1 MTIEIPLFRPVDAD
15 SDPGRP
21 VRLSAG
27 LQPALTGLSGRSREV
42 AHIFGIDGPAAV
54 PALFRDLPV
63 PTRGLVLICG
73 HSGAGKTSLLGQ
85 LAATLPGLRTPDDL
99 PPALGPVIDL
109 FPGPAA
115 DAIAWLGRFG
125 LSEARVLI
133 TPAERLSVGQAHRL
147 MLARLL
153 WDRPDQVAVD
163 EFLSTVDRTTAQIV
177 AHGFQKACR
186 QSGVTAFVCTAH
198 DDLIDALDP
207 DHVVRLDLDGRHESA
222 PRTRRSA
229 PPPAS
234 DEITVETGTIE
245 DYLPLAPLHYR
256 FGSEPGDFWQD
267 MVHEVRIARH
277 RNELGQDRVIAARL
291 FSRPF
296 SRQWERVVLCGELN
310 RTVLVQE
317 RTVVHPAFRG
327 LGLTHR
333 LVPTRITGQRLLFT
347 HSAMGRFV
355 PFQVHSGFER
365 VDHPSARPLPAQ
377 LDMLRVLEYGLP
389 NVNPNSLDSVR
400 LAVTALA
407 PSHRAKLLE
416 YAQRAFI
423 GMNLRF
429 TEFLAGLADVKADRL
444 RLTQLA
450 SFLAVVAGSVPVDDI
465 EALAAFAESCAPFEV
480 AGFARRIDGHDLNGR
495 RVDGCGLPGGDA
507 GQGVGD
513 PR

>member
-1 MTIEIPLFRPVDAD
+1 VTVEIPMFRPVEAD
-15 SDPGRP
+15 SDPGQP
-21 VRLSAG
+21 IRLSAE
-27 LQPALTGLSGRSREV
+27 LQPVLNGLSGRSREV
-42 AHIFGIDGPAAV
+42 AHIFGIDGPQAV

-73 HSGAGKTSLLGQ
+73 HSGAGKTSLLSR
-85 LAATLPGLRTPDDL
+85 LAMEVPGLRTPADL
-99 PPALGPVIDL
+99 PPACGPVIDL
-109 FPGPAA
+109 FPGSAA

-153 WDRPDQVAVD
+153 WDQPDRVAVD

-177 AHGFQKACR
+177 AHGFQKVCR
-186 QSGVTAFVCTAH
+186 QFGVTAFVCTAH
-198 DDLIDALDP
+198 DDLVDALDP
-207 DHVVRLDLDGRHESA
+207 DHVVRLDLDGRHESV
-222 PRTRRSA
+222 PRARHGA

-234 DEITVETGTIE
+234 EEITVESGTIE

-256 FGSEPGDFWQD
+256 FGNEPSEFWQD
-267 MVHEVRIARH
+267 MVHEVRIARY
-277 RNELGQDRVIAARL
+277 QDRVIAARL

-296 SRQWERVVLCGELN
+296 SRQWERVALCGDLN
-310 RTVLVQE
+310 RSVLVQE

-327 LGLTHR
+327 IGLTHR

-355 PFQVHSGFER
+355 PFHMHSGFER

-377 LDMLRVLEYGLP
+377 LDMLRVLKYGLP
-389 NVNPNSLDSVR
+389 DVNPNSLDSVR
-400 LAVTALA
+400 LAVAALA

-416 YAQRAFI
+416 YAQRAFL
-423 GMNLRF
+423 GMNMRF
-429 TEFLAGLADVKADRL
+429 ADFLAGLAAVKVDRL

-450 SFLAVVAGSVPVDDI
+450 SFLAAISGSVPVDDT
-465 EALAAFAESCAPFEV
+465 EVLAAFVESCAPFEV
-480 AGFARRIDGHDLNGR
+480 AGFARGLNGYHLFGYGS
-495 RVDGCGLPGGDA
+495 DDDILPGGVTDPGA
-507 GQGVGD
+507 GD
-513 PR
+513 SR

>member
-1 MTIEIPLFRPVDAD
+1 MTIEIPLFRPADAD
-15 SDPGRP
+15 SDPGQP
-21 VRLSAG
+21 IRLSAG
-27 LQPALTGLSGRSREV
+27 LQPVVAGLSERGREV
-42 AHIFGIDGPAAV
+42 AHIFGIDGPQAV
-54 PALFRDLPV
+54 PALFCDLPV

-73 HSGAGKTSLLGQ
+73 HSGAGKTSLLGR
-85 LAATLPGLRTPDDL
+85 LAAELPGLRTPADL
-99 PPALGPVIDL
+99 PPAVGPVIDL
-109 FPGPAA
+109 FPGSAA

-133 TPAERLSVGQAHRL
+133 TPAQRLSVGQAHRL

-153 WDRPDQVAVD
+153 WDRPERVAVD

-186 QSGVTAFVCTAH
+186 QYGVTAFLCTAH
-198 DDLIDALDP
+198 DDLVDALDP

-222 PRTRRSA
+222 PRERNGA
-229 PPPAS
+229 PPAAS
-234 DEITVETGTIE
+234 DEITVESGTIE

-256 FGSEPGDFWQD
+256 FGSEPDGFWQEL
-267 MVHEVRIARH
+267 VHEVRIARY
-277 RNELGQDRVIAARL
+277 QDRVIAARL

-296 SRQWERVVLCGELN
+296 STQWERVALCGDLN
-310 RTVLVQE
+310 RSVLVQE

-327 LGLTHR
+327 IGLTHR
-333 LVPTRITGQRLLFT
+333 LGPTRAAGHRLLFT

-355 PFQVHSGFER
+355 PFHVHSGFDR

-377 LDMLRVLEYGLP
+377 LDMLRVLKYGLP
-389 NVNPNSLDSVR
+389 DVNPNSLDSVR
-400 LAVTALA
+400 LAVAALA

-416 YAQRAFI
+416 YAQRAYI

-429 TEFLAGLADVKADRL
+429 AEFLAGLAAVKVDRL

-450 SFLAVVAGSVPVDDI
+450 SFLAAISGSVSADDA
-465 EALAAFAESCAPFEV
+465 EMLATFVESCAPFEV
-480 AGFARRIDGHDLNGR
+480 AGFARGLNGHR
-495 RVDGCGLPGGDA
+495 LFGYSANDEWLMHSAPDRAA
-507 GQGVGD
+507 GPGD